1 MPCWMS
7 ATAAPHSCTARRH
20 RGRRRPPLLW
30 PAVLVLMLHSSMLP
44 RTAAQQR
51 SRGELL
57 SKGGTVVAT
66 GRRLRGIA
74 IGGQDPGTQLSNQ
87 HSSQTFAQH
96 SMVELDSSIVMQRS
110 RQGRGLSQ
118 SGVAPPKRSLAD
130 KIAHAAEV
138 RAMKPDL
145 LLKNLKI
152 REQNTT
158 DYIPEA
164 CAERDELGTTTCVL
178 AGLG

>member
-1 MPCWMS
+1 M
-7 ATAAPHSCTARRH
+7 
-20 RGRRRPPLLW
+20 LW
-30 PAVLVLMLHSSMLP
+30 PAVLALVLHSSLLP
-44 RTAAQQR
+44 GTAAQHR

-66 GRRLRGIA
+66 GRRLQGNPLLVRF
-74 IGGQDPGTQLSNQ
+74 DPTADSGTQLLDQ
-87 HSSQTFAQH
+87 HSSRALTQH
-96 SMVELDSSIVMQRS
+96 SALERGSETDMQRS

-118 SGVAPPKRSLAD
+118 NGVPPPKRSLAE

-158 DYIPEA
+158 EYVPEA

-178 AGLG
+178 CYYSVSALWHTARNV

>member
-1 MPCWMS
+1 M
-7 ATAAPHSCTARRH
+7 
-20 RGRRRPPLLW
+20 LW
-30 PAVLVLMLHSSMLP
+30 PAVLALVLHSSLLP
-44 RTAAQQR
+44 GTAAQHR

-66 GRRLRGIA
+66 GRRLRGNPLLVRF
-74 IGGQDPGTQLSNQ
+74 DPTADSGTQLFKPAQQPCASTQ
-87 HSSQTFAQH
+87 HSALERGFIET
-96 SMVELDSSIVMQRS
+96 DMQRS

-118 SGVAPPKRSLAD
+118 NGVPPPKRSLAD

-158 DYIPEA
+158 EYMPEA

-178 AGLG
+178 CDLVVLLRL